1 MSHTTSYLAQHIV
14 TSKLVFCENC
24 KRVFETDID
33 SHINECPLCDVPNS
47 MPEIPECVAKELASR
62 DKIIT
67 RLKEDAERLADIADM
82 FGDDAIAV
90 LKHRALMK
98 ELEC

>member
-67 RLKEDAERLADIADM
+67 RLKERINDNNNN
-82 FGDDAIAV
+82 FSV
-90 LKHRALMK
+90 
-98 ELEC
+98 